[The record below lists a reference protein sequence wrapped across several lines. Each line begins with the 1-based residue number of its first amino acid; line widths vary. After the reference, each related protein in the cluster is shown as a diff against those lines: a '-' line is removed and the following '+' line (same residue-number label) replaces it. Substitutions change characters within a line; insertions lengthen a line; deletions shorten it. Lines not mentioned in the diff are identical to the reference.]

1 MKIKYYKNF
10 LRDRRPSMD
19 QYADQLFNYQSK
31 NYTNHEISIFNPSED
46 YISKLIFSNKWKLR
60 YLRYIS
66 YSRQVKILA
75 KHDISHVCDQQYAQ
89 IVHSL
94 NSKIKFITV
103 HDLVPI
109 VFQSKLKKKPYLSIH
124 SLKYL
129 KYYNKV
135 FTISEN
141 TKKDILKYTDCP
153 EEKISVILRSV
164 ESFFNRLP
172 IDKKKICKK
181 YNIPFDKKKILI
193 AGNIFYKNI
202 NTSLQVLRELKKKRD
217 DIIFIQIGSSNE
229 ITGEKI
235 FDSNLIKVPFLKRD
249 DLPSIYKI
257 CDVLFYPSIYEGFG
271 MPILEAMSCGLPI
284 VCSNNS
290 SIPEVVGNAALLRSF
305 DDIKNF
311 ANDLNEILNN
321 NDLHAKLVNK
331 SLNRAKIFNQE
342 QFHNNLMKNYE
353 TELIKYN

>member
-1 MKIKYYKNF
+1 M
-10 LRDRRPSMD
+10 
-19 QYADQLFNYQSK
+19 
-31 NYTNHEISIFNPSED
+31 
-46 YISKLIFSNKWKLR
+46 
-60 YLRYIS
+60 
-66 YSRQVKILA
+66 
-75 KHDISHVCDQQYAQ
+75 
-89 IVHSL
+89 
-94 NSKIKFITV
+94 
-103 HDLVPI
+103 
-109 VFQSKLKKKPYLSIH
+109 
-124 SLKYL
+124 
-129 KYYNKV
+129 
-135 FTISEN
+135 
-141 TKKDILKYTDCP
+141 
-153 EEKISVILRSV
+153 
-164 ESFFNRLP
+164 
-172 IDKKKICKK
+172 
-181 YNIPFDKKKILI
+181 I